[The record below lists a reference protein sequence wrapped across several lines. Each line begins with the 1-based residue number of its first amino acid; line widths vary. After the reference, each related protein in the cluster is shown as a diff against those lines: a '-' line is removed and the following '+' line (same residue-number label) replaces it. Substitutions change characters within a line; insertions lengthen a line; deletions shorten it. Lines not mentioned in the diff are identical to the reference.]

1 MSAPEVGRRIAWHEV
16 PDRALV
22 AVETPDGR
30 LYALRSGS
38 RGRYVGGPASW
49 VGEDEEPSWSW
60 FHGSTDGEPL
70 VVALSVPAQAS
81 ADHLRGLA
89 EVFEV
94 REELRV
100 CPGLPGFTRVYLG
113 GYLIGGFS
121 CGDGLT
127 FWAERIHAVGWRPGM
142 PAEDAAR
149 LLSERA

>member
-1 MSAPEVGRRIAWHEV
+1 MSLTGRESAE
-16 PDRALV
+16 
-22 AVETPDGR
+22 G
-30 LYALRSGS
+30 LR
-38 RGRYVGGPASW
+38 R
-49 VGEDEEPSWSW
+49 
-60 FHGSTDGEPL
+60 
-70 VVALSVPAQAS
+70 
-81 ADHLRGLA
+81 LA